1 MKFLTPILFFAA
13 AAYVHW
19 HNTTQTGSVLMFPF
33 IDIVYPPSKGNPH
46 QMGSASVVL
55 LAALGFV
62 TLMWTATAEIRYRR
76 HLRSNMAQKP

>member
-33 IDIVYPPSKGNPH
+33 IATIYPPAEGDPH
-46 QMGSASVVL
+46 EMGSASVVL
-55 LAALGFV
+55 LVALGAV
-62 TLMWTATAEIRYRR
+62 TLLWSATAKLRYRR
-76 HLRSNMAQKP
+76 HLRNNLDKK